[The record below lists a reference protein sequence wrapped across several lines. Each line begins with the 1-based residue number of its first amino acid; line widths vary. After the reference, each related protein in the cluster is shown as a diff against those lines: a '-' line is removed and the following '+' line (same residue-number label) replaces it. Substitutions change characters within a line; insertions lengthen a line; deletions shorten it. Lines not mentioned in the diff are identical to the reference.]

1 MNRYSTRCLPL
12 LVVIIASATDLQAQT
27 NSRPAVVRT
36 NVVLEAKK
44 LQLLAVR
51 EAMSTYRKCDVVVD
65 GSRKTVWLS
74 GLPPETAALH
84 ERMVKL
90 ATELERRRTALKAEA
105 TDLRSTMAETPA
117 LATSSS
123 SAGRAI
129 RQINIRNANLENNL
143 TNLAEDTETLKSLQE
158 VWKSVARLEAF
169 DPGQTYGGFKIMIVK
184 R

>member
-65 GSRKTVWLS
+65 G
-74 GLPPETAALH
+74 
-84 ERMVKL
+84 
-90 ATELERRRTALKAEA
+90 
-105 TDLRSTMAETPA
+105 
-117 LATSSS
+117 
-123 SAGRAI
+123 
-129 RQINIRNANLENNL
+129 
-143 TNLAEDTETLKSLQE
+143 
-158 VWKSVARLEAF
+158 
-169 DPGQTYGGFKIMIVK
+169 
-184 R
+184 